1 MTRTRITMTEAAAE
15 LLGKHGSPAS
25 DAVVYAMTH
34 RVPVEADTLCRAVEA
49 TDGAVL
55 IKCQAEGWHYL
66 ISIEGERAMVCRASK
81 CAGTDHARDSPF
93 VRSLLETYETILV
106 AAHNYD
112 SADV

>member
-1 MTRTRITMTEAAAE
+1 MTEAAAE
-15 LLGKHGSPAS
+15 LLGEHGTPAS

-34 RVPVEADTLCRAVEA
+34 RVPVEAETLCRAVEA
-49 TDGAVL
+49 TDGEVL

-66 ISIEGERAMVCRASK
+66 INTEGERATVCRASK
-81 CAGTDHARDSPF
+81 CAGTGHARDSPY

-106 AAHNYD
+106 AAHNYE

>member
-1 MTRTRITMTEAAAE
+1 MTRTRIMMTEAAAE
-15 LLGKHGSPAS
+15 QLGEHGTPAS
-25 DAVVYAMTH
+25 DAVIYAMTH

-49 TDGAVL
+49 THGAVL

-66 ISIEGERAMVCRASK
+66 ISVEGERATVCRASK
-81 CAGTDHARDSPF
+81 CAGTDHARDSPY